1 VNSRRALV
9 AFILGATLVVAGYG
23 VFHVAVKPV
32 IPAVVVRDTDAHRVL
47 SGSLGARV
55 DRLLHDR
62 PPADRTKN
70 PRLIALTFDDG
81 PYPVETGLL
90 LDVLAE
96 LHVPATFFLIGHDT
110 EEYPGLAKRIAAEGH
125 EIANHT
131 QTHPARFDSLGPPG
145 VKRELDQGAAT
156 LERYVRDPAIR
167 TMMRP
172 PHGRF
177 TEATVAAAQSD
188 GYHVILWND
197 DPGDWRTVPAS
208 AIDAH
213 LASNATAPDI
223 VLLHSGRLNTIEAL
237 PAVVARFRAA
247 GYSFVTVGQMLAHVP
262 PRQIVHPAKLHV

>member
-1 VNSRRALV
+1 MTLRGTV
-9 AFILGATLVVAGYG
+9 AAVVVLAVAIAVGYG

-32 IPAVVVRDTDAHRVL
+32 VPAVVVRNTDAHRML
-47 SGSLGARV
+47 SGSVGARV

-62 PPADRTKN
+62 PPTDRSNSPK
-70 PRLIALTFDDG
+70 LIALTFDDG

-96 LHVPATFFLIGHDT
+96 QHVRATFFLIGHDT
-110 EEYPGLAKRIAAEGH
+110 EQYPGLAQRIAADGH

-131 QTHPARFDSLGPPG
+131 QTHPAFFNKLDAAG
-145 VKRELDQGAAT
+145 VKAELDRGAAT
-156 LERYVRDPAIR
+156 LERYVHDPAIR

-177 TEATVAAAQSD
+177 TEATVATAQRD

-197 DPGDWRTVPAS
+197 DPGDWRSVPGT

-213 LASNATAPDI
+213 MASNATAPDI
-223 VLLHSGRLNTIEAL
+223 VLLHSGRLNTIQAL
-237 PAVVARFRAA
+237 PSIVARFRAA
-247 GYSFVTVGQMLAHVP
+247 GYRFVTVGQLMARVP
-262 PRQIVHPAKLHV
+262 TAQIVHPAKLHV